1 MAGEATRDLKKSS
14 AGAEPHDAGD
24 VIVLCGGTCRP
35 CATTTET
42 AGTGMMNKRK
52 ALWSQSHMEVELT
65 TKSTAKLGPDIKA
78 KIGQQLRAMYSDVVN
93 QGVPD
98 RFSEI
103 LRRLDQTGADEGGT
117 HRKTEDE
124 GSNGPAE

>member
-1 MAGEATRDLKKSS
+1 
-14 AGAEPHDAGD
+14 
-24 VIVLCGGTCRP
+24 
-35 CATTTET
+35 
-42 AGTGMMNKRK
+42 
-52 ALWSQSHMEVELT
+52 MEVELT

-103 LRRLDQTGADEGGT
+103 LRRLDQAGDEGGAG
-117 HRKTEDE
+117 RKFENE

>member
-1 MAGEATRDLKKSS
+1 
-14 AGAEPHDAGD
+14 
-24 VIVLCGGTCRP
+24 
-35 CATTTET
+35 
-42 AGTGMMNKRK
+42 MMNKRK
-52 ALWSQSHMEVELT
+52 ALRSQSHMEVELT

-78 KIGQQLRAMYSDVVN
+78 KIGQQLHAMYSDVVN

-103 LRRLDQTGADEGGT
+103 LRRLDQAGDEGGT
-117 HRKTEDE
+117 DQKTGNE